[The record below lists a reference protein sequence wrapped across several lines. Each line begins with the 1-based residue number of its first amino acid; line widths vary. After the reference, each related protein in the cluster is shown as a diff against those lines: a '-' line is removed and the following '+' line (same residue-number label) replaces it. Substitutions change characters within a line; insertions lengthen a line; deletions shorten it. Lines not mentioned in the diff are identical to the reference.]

1 MNQNPAQPKRILAI
15 DPTTRGF
22 GFAVLEGPMILV
34 DWGVKEAK
42 GSTNKNQHCLSLIE
56 TMINHY
62 RPDAIVVE
70 DYDGQDSRRC
80 PRVAEL
86 IKGITLLATKRKITI
101 RTFSRSMVRDAFSE
115 VHAHTKHQIAEAIS
129 SRFPELVPRMPHF
142 RKCWMP
148 EDYRMNFFDAIAL
161 ALTYFYFEI

>member
-1 MNQNPAQPKRILAI
+1 MNQNSTQPKRILAI

-22 GFAVLEGPMILV
+22 GFAVLEGPMSLV

-42 GSTNKNQHCLSLIE
+42 GKTNKNERSLNLIE
-56 TMINHY
+56 DLIIHY
-62 RPDAIVVE
+62 RPDVIVVE

-80 PRVAEL
+80 PRVAGL
-86 IKGITLLATKRKITI
+86 IRRVAQLAGKRKIII
-101 RTFSRSMVRDAFSE
+101 RSFSRSMVRDAFSE
-115 VHAHTKHQIAEAIS
+115 VHAHTKHQIAEAVS
-129 SRFPELVPRMPHF
+129 SRFPELVPRMPKF

-161 ALTYFYFEI
+161 GLTYFYFEV